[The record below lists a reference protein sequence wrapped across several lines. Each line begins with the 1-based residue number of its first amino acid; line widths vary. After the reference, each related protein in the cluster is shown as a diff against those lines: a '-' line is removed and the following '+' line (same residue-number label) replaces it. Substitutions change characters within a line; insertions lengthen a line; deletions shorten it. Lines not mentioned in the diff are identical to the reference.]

1 MIGAEADDH
10 ARLATLNRP
19 RDDQATRLAI
29 HELRV
34 REMGDYE
41 IAAATSLSVEY
52 VRSVLSEPPSQ
63 EVE

>member
-1 MIGAEADDH
+1 MIGAEPNDH

-41 IAAATSLSVEY
+41 IATATGLSVEY
-52 VRSVLSEPPSQ
+52 MYRVLSEHQSQ